1 MQVVDI
7 RNLRIKIY
15 AIVLC
20 IFCLGRVCAQDPH
33 FSQFYS
39 NPLYLNPAFA
49 GATECPRISLA
60 YRNQWPNIP
69 GAFSTINATYDQHIN
84 ALGGGIGGI
93 VTCDRQGGGAYV
105 STVVGLV
112 YSYKINITKKFF
124 LRAGVQASFVN
135 RYVNWTDLRF
145 PDQYDPVLG
154 FVRPQTE
161 ERIPE
166 TPTSKSY
173 ADFSA
178 GLLGYNEYFYVGVS
192 VSHLSRPDEG
202 FTGIQRLPMRIVAQA
217 GGKIYFRHTFNER
230 RNMEDFYISPN
241 IIYSQQGP
249 NEEFNYGCY
258 ANLRPIVIGL
268 WYRHSFKNSDALIG
282 LIGFQYNGIR
292 IGYSYD
298 LTLSKLSHGGGG
310 HEISFGMQLGCKQK
324 NRKYKKIEAIPC
336 PSF

>member
-1 MQVVDI
+1 MGGLQILKI
-7 RNLRIKIY
+7 R
-15 AIVLC
+15 IVSIILC
-20 IFCLGRVCAQDPH
+20 IFCFCKVFAQDPH

-69 GAFSTINATYDQHIN
+69 GAFTTINATYDQNVNI
-84 ALGGGIGGI
+84 LGGGIGGI
-93 VTCDRQGGGAYV
+93 VTSDRQGGGSYV
-105 STVVGLV
+105 STTVGLA
-112 YSYKINITKKFF
+112 YSYKITISQKFF

-135 RYVNWTDLRF
+135 RYINWNDLRF
-145 PDQYDPVLG
+145 PDQYDPILG
-154 FVRPQTE
+154 FVRPTTQEQITA
-161 ERIPE
+161 

-173 ADFSA
+173 ADFAA

-202 FTGIQRLPMRIVAQA
+202 FMGVQRLPMKIVAQA
-217 GGKIYFRHTFNER
+217 GGQIYFKKVYNQK
-230 RNMEDFYISPN
+230 RNKDDYSISPN
-241 IIYSQQGP
+241 IIYTQQGV

-258 ANLRPIVIGL
+258 ANIRPVVLGV
-268 WYRHSFKNSDALIG
+268 WYRHNLTNSDALIG

-298 LTLSKLSHGGGG
+298 LTLSKLSKGGGG
-310 HEISFGMQLGCKQK
+310 HEISFGMQFGCRTQGKH
-324 NRKYKKIEAIPC
+324 RKITSVPC